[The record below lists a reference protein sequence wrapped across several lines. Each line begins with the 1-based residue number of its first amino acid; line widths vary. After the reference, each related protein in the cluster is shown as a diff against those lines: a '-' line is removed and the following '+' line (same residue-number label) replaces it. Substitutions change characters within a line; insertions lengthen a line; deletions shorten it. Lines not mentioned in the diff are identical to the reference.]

1 MIYSKQREG
10 ILRTLRYELNHP
22 TAEELY
28 THLKEREPSLSLAT
42 VYRNLNQL
50 SKIGKVMRIEVPN
63 GSDRFDSIADGH
75 YHLICEKCGKAVDI
89 ARDAIYMMIIT
100 SAPLLLVSLI
110 IGLIVSI
117 FQTVTSIQ
125 EQTLTFVPKILAVFI
140 TLMIGGSWMLN
151 NMSGFM
157 VDLWSNFSYY
167 ISMG

>member
-1 MIYSKQREG
+1 MI
-10 ILRTLRYELNHP
+10 
-22 TAEELY
+22 
-28 THLKEREPSLSLAT
+28 T
-42 VYRNLNQL
+42 V
-50 SKIGKVMRIEVPN
+50 E
-63 GSDRFDSIADGH
+63 
-75 YHLICEKCGKAVDI
+75 AVTDI

-140 TLMIGGSWMLN
+140 TLMIGGSWILN

>member
-1 MIYSKQREG
+1 MI
-10 ILRTLRYELNHP
+10 
-22 TAEELY
+22 
-28 THLKEREPSLSLAT
+28 T
-42 VYRNLNQL
+42 V
-50 SKIGKVMRIEVPN
+50 E
-63 GSDRFDSIADGH
+63 
-75 YHLICEKCGKAVDI
+75 AVTDI

-110 IGLIVSI
+110 VGLIVSI

-125 EQTLTFVPKILAVFI
+125 EQTLTFVPKILVVFI
-140 TLMIGGSWMLN
+140 TIMIGGSWMLN